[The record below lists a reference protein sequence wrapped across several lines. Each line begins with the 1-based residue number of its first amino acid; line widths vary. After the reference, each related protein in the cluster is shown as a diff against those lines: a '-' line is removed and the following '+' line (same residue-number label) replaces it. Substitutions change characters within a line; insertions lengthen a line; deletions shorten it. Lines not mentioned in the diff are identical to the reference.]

1 MLTGYTG
8 LFIYCIPN
16 HHRRHCLEITR
27 IGLDPEIILIYMSCK
42 TGINTDTNYDTQR
55 RVWRTGLIS

>member
-16 HHRRHCLEITR
+16 HHRRHCLEITK
-27 IGLDPEIILIYMSCK
+27 IGLDPETILIYMSCK

-55 RVWRTGLIS
+55 RV